1 HHPLGSS
8 IMKQREFTKCL
19 RCGKGVMHAGAI
31 TFFRISIERLVVDL
45 GAVRRQ
51 HGLELQIGAL
61 AQHMG
66 PDEDIAKPLLPAVAG
81 LVCESCAMADDTLFD
96 LWSKVTE
103 AAEPEDAGS

>member
-1 HHPLGSS
+1 
-8 IMKQREFTKCL
+8 
-19 RCGKGVMHAGAI
+19 MHAGAI